1 MLKHSIPDIASLA
14 ASLLPGF
21 VVAFFL
27 YTLIAHKKPS
37 TAERFFLAT
46 LFSLFVKF
54 CVNYEKKLL
63 EWLGQRFNFGEWSW
77 ESELGWAVI
86 SAIALSLLFAKLVNI
101 EAFHSLS
108 RKFGIT
114 TKVGDPSNWHW
125 AFRVKSDYVVLHFKD
140 GRRLLG
146 YPEAWPD
153 QQDKGHFY
161 MFRPRW
167 IHGKGEEEDP
177 SIDGILISAKS
188 VAHIEFLKPPLEQVH
203 EQPQKT

>member
-27 YTLIAHKKPS
+27 FALIAHKKPS
-37 TAERFFLAT
+37 IAERFFLAT
-46 LFSLFVKF
+46 LFSLIVKF
-54 CVNYEKKLL
+54 FVNYERKLL
-63 EWLGQRFNFGEWSW
+63 ETLGRKFNFGEWNW
-77 ESELGWAVI
+77 EAELCWALI
-86 SAIALSLLFAKLVNI
+86 SAILLSLLFAKLVNSDV
-101 EAFHSLS
+101 FYSLS
-108 RKFGIT
+108 RKLGIT
-114 TKVGDPSNWHW
+114 SKIGDPSNWHW

-153 QQDKGHFY
+153 QQEKGHFY
-161 MFRPRW
+161 IYRPRW
-167 IHGKGEEEDP
+167 VHGKGEEEDP

-188 VAHIEFLKPPLEQVH
+188 VAHVEFFKPPLEQVN
-203 EQPQKT
+203 EQPQNT